1 MKYELDFLR
10 LAPRARD
17 LERRLCIFFNDRS
30 IKMRL
35 STVAFCAVALLSGAD
50 AFAPAMPAQSRAA
63 ALVPLAAEAT
73 MADSGVPA
81 ETAAPSD
88 SVEDAEIPTVLPSDV
103 GMDYVPLA
111 TMLATGQLAEADQV
125 RWSFAF

>member
-1 MKYELDFLR
+1 MKYELDFFAP
-10 LAPRARD
+10 LALCA
-17 LERRLCIFFNDRS
+17 LKRRLCIFFNDRS